1 MAAILRGASQP
12 LVKIGLIGWPS
23 PLVAVTIGYIT
34 SSLAIGLFALIRGK
48 KATRLPLS
56 GLVWFAAT
64 GLVNGFAVLLLYR
77 ALKLGPITLVSPL
90 ITCYPL
96 FTLILN
102 RIFFGDSGL
111 STLSIAG
118 LGVIVFGIGPLLSS

>member
-1 MAAILRGASQP
+1 MAAFPRGASQS
-12 LVKIGLIGWPS
+12 LVKIGRIGWPS
-23 PLVAVTIGYIT
+23 PLAAITFGNIT

-90 ITCYPL
+90 IPCYPL
-96 FTLILN
+96 FILILN
-102 RIFFGDSGL
+102 QIFFGDSGL
-111 STLSIAG
+111 
-118 LGVIVFGIGPLLSS
+118 